1 MLQLPQNV
9 MQLDEPVKLS
19 FGVGFS
25 NEEVIPSF
33 LVSSIGT
40 VPKDKPLQL
49 GRGGLIG
56 AG

>member
-1 MLQLPQNV
+1 MRQLLQNV
-9 MQLDEPVKLS
+9 MQLDELVKLS
-19 FGVGFS
+19 FGVGLR
-25 NEEVIPSF
+25 NEEVLPSF

-56 AG
+56 PD